1 MMSFNYSQISRK
13 SVEKDSK
20 LLQKDC
26 STGYDHIPT
35 PFIKLVAEFP
45 ISPMTFIFYNFIE
58 LNFQRYGKSIE
69 LVQFLK

>member
-1 MMSFNYSQISRK
+1 MSFNYSQISRK

-26 STGYDHIPT
+26 CTGYDHIPT
-35 PFIKLVAEFP
+35 PFIKLVAEFL